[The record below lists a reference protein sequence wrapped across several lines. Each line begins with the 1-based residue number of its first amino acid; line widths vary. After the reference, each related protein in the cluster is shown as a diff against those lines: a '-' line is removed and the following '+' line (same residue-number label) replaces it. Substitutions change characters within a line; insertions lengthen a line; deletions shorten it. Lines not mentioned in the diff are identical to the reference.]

1 MDAQDN
7 ITQLLHKAHAG
18 DGQAL
23 DALLPQIYQ
32 RLRELA
38 RRQLGRES
46 GAHTLS
52 ATALVHETF
61 LNLLGEGR
69 LQFSDREHFFAYAVT
84 AMRHALIDRAR
95 RNTTRRRHAA
105 LHVDDDIS
113 ADGAL
118 ELAAL
123 EQAFARLAAL
133 DPRLARIAD
142 LRLAAGLSST
152 EIGNLLGVTDRTVER
167 EWNKARAFLSACL
180 GSGDHVQ

>member
-7 ITQLLHKAHAG
+7 ITQLLHQANAG
-18 DGQAL
+18 DSQAL

-38 RRQLGRES
+38 RRQLGRE
-46 GAHTLS
+46 GAAHTLS

-61 LNLLGEGR
+61 LHLLGEGR
-69 LQFSDREHFFAYAVT
+69 LQFNDREHFFAYAVT

-95 RNTTRRRHAA
+95 RNSTRRRHAV
-105 LHVDDDIS
+105 LHVADDCGP
-113 ADGAL
+113 DGAL

-123 EQAFARLAAL
+123 EQAFTRLAAL

-142 LRLAAGLSST
+142 LRLAAGLNSS
-152 EIGNLLGVTDRTVER
+152 EIGSLLGVTDRTVER
-167 EWNKARAFLSACL
+167 EWNKARAFLSTCL
-180 GSGDHVQ
+180 SSGDHVE